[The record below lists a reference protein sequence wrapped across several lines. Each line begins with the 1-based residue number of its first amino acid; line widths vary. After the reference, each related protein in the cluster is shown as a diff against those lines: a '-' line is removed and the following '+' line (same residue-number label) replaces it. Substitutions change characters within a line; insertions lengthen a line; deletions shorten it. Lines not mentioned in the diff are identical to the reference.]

1 MQQVKATVISK
12 NFFTKDVFKL
22 TLFAPTV
29 AREVKAGQFIHLLC
43 SPTQKFILR
52 RPFSVHQVNGDSLDL
67 LIKVVGQGTAFL
79 SHLNL
84 REHVDFIGPLGR
96 PFSTKGVTKAL
107 IVAGGMGIAPLF
119 LLAQQLA
126 AEKVKTY
133 ALLGA
138 ANRDLLFSYMDIKRL
153 TRKVEATTEDG
164 SFGHQGKVT
173 DLLNQML
180 NEVQPDMIYACG
192 PLAML
197 QAVGRLAR
205 QQQVSCQVSLEARM
219 ACGVG
224 ACYGCAVAGRDGYL
238 KVCSDGPVFNIEE
251 LKW

>member
-12 NFFTKDVFKL
+12 TFFTKDVFKL
-22 TLFAPTV
+22 TLYAPTI
-29 AREVKAGQFIHLLC
+29 AKKFKAGQFIHLLC
-43 SPTQKFILR
+43 GQGQQFILR
-52 RPFSVHQVNGDSLDL
+52 RPFSVHQISGDSFDI
-67 LIKVVGQGTAFL
+67 LIKVVGQGTAYL
-79 SHLNL
+79 SHINV
-84 REHVDFIGPLGR
+84 RDQIDFIGPLGR

-126 AEKVKTY
+126 EQKVKTY

-138 ANRDLLFSYMDIKRL
+138 PTRDLLFSYMDIKRL

-164 SFGHQGKVT
+164 SFGRHGKVT
-173 DLLNQML
+173 DLLSQML
-180 NEVQPDMIYACG
+180 NEVQPEMIYACG

-197 QAVGRLAR
+197 EAVGRVAR
-205 QQQVSCQVSLEARM
+205 QQLISCQVSLEARM

-224 ACYGCAVAGRDGYL
+224 ACYGCVVAGRDGYL
-238 KVCSDGPVFNIEE
+238 KVCSDGPVFNLEE
-251 LKW
+251 LRW

>member
-1 MQQVKATVISK
+1 MQQVKATVIGK
-12 NFFTKDVFKL
+12 TFFTKDVFKL

-29 AREVKAGQFIHLLC
+29 AKEVKAGQFIYLLC
-43 SPTQKFILR
+43 GQAQQFILR
-52 RPFSVHQVNGDSLDL
+52 RPFSVHQVSGDSLEL
-67 LIKVVGQGTAFL
+67 LIKVVGQGTAYL
-79 SHLNL
+79 SHLNV
-84 REHVDFIGPLGR
+84 REQVDFIGPLGR
-96 PFSTKGVTKAL
+96 PFNSKGVNKAL

-126 AEKVKTY
+126 AQKVKTY

-138 ANRDLLFSYMDIKRL
+138 PTRDLLFSYMDIKRL
-153 TRKVEATTEDG
+153 ARKVEATTEDG

-173 DLLNQML
+173 DLLSSML

-197 QAVGRLAR
+197 QAVSRIAS
-205 QQQVSCQVSLEARM
+205 QQQINCQVSLEARM

-224 ACYGCAVAGRDGYL
+224 ACYGCTVNGKAGYL
-238 KVCSDGPVFNIEE
+238 KVCSDGPVFSAEE
-251 LKW
+251 LVW